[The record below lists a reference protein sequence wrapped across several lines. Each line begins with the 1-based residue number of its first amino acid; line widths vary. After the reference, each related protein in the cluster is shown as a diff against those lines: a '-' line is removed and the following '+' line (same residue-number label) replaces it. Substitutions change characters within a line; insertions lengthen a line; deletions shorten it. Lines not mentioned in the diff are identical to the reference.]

1 MRTTALGRRTGRGAL
16 PFAIGA
22 LLLVPLVFQAAA
34 VPGPVQGDG
43 TWGPYRLHWI
53 DGRDV
58 GDYPGLAVDAEGLA
72 HAIYKLGYAGLWYQR
87 QVPVPGGLV
96 WTKELALP
104 NADGAFLAVDA
115 QGVVHVAYIDGA
127 ESVDTVR
134 YARRDPGTGVWTS
147 EVVEEDSPT
156 VGGAWPDVRIALD
169 PTGRVHVSYNWI
181 GATAATSGMKH
192 AWRDPGTGA
201 WHISLVEGGSDS
213 HGFEHDLTAD
223 ATGRAHLTYR
233 YLTSTECSLRYAS
246 LDPGT
251 TSGGWVRE
259 VVPMP
264 QGCVAGMSI
273 AVDAAGTPHI
283 AFRGNGAAFHS
294 YRTGANGWVRETIIA
309 GPHGVAMAT
318 DIAVDSLD
326 RVHVAYINY
335 FNLGLTGLPTG
346 KGAVHHAVRQADGRW
361 LDEKVDDTNDA
372 VSLRPVLALDGEDR
386 PRLLYPVRNT
396 LDGCSTVPR
405 QLGDLYTDFCF
416 DLLYAEPVLMG
427 LPESVPVG
435 LRLALP

>member
-1 MRTTALGRRTGRGAL
+1 VRTTALGLRTGRGAL
-16 PFAIGA
+16 PLALGA

-43 TWGPYRLHWI
+43 TWGPYRLQWL

-72 HAIYKLGYAGLWYQR
+72 HAIYKLGYGGLWYQR
-87 QVPVPGGLV
+87 QVPVPGGAV

-115 QGVVHVAYIDGA
+115 DGVVHVAYKDSA
-127 ESVDTVR
+127 ELVDTVR
-134 YARRDPGTGVWTS
+134 YARRDPATGGWTS

-156 VGGAWPDVRIALD
+156 VGGAWPDVRVAVD
-169 PTGRVHVSYNWI
+169 PVGRVHVSYRWI
-181 GATAATSGMKH
+181 GATPATSGMKH
-192 AWRDPGTGA
+192 AWRDPGTGV
-201 WHISLVEGGSDS
+201 WHTTLVEGGSHD
-213 HGFEHDLTAD
+213 HGFEHDLTVD
-223 ATGRAHLTYR
+223 AAGRAHLA
-233 YLTSTECSLRYAS
+233 YLYLSSTECGLRHAY
-246 LDPGT
+246 LDPGAGT
-251 TSGGWVRE
+251 GWTRE
-259 VVPMP
+259 VVPIP
-264 QGCVAGMSI
+264 KGCAVGMSI
-273 AVDAAGTPHI
+273 ALDAAGTPHI
-283 AFRGNGAAFHS
+283 AYRGNGGGYHS
-294 YRTGANGWVRETIIA
+294 YRTGANEWVRETVIA

-318 DIAVDSLD
+318 DIALDSQD

-372 VSLRPVLALDGEDR
+372 VSFRPVLALDGEDR

-427 LPESVPVG
+427 LPESVPAG
-435 LRLALP
+435 MRLALP